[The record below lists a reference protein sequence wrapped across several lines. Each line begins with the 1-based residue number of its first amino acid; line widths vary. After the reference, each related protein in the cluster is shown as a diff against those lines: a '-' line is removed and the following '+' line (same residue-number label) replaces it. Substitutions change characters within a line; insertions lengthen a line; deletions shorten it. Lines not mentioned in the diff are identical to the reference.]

1 MNPNWIYQLL
11 AMPVI
16 QLLARILL
24 TITFWLSGLAKLFD
38 FPAAVA
44 EMTAN
49 GLPAPALFAAL
60 TIAVQLIGSALV
72 IWGGS
77 LVWLGA
83 GALGVFTAA
92 TIPVSHAFWRAE
104 GAEAIA
110 KMHVAVEHLSVI
122 GGLIVVAVLH
132 AVVPHLRRK

>member
-1 MNPNWIYQLL
+1 MNPSWIYQLL
-11 AMPVI
+11 SMPVV

-24 TITFWLSGLAKLFD
+24 TMTFWLSGVAKLFD
-38 FPAAVA
+38 FPSAVA

-49 GLPAPALFAAL
+49 NLPAPALFAAI
-60 TIAVQLIGSALV
+60 TIAVQLVGSALV

-83 GALGVFTAA
+83 GALGVFTAM

-104 GAEAIA
+104 GMEAVA
-110 KMHVAVEHLSVI
+110 KMHVAVEHMSVI
-122 GGLIVVAVLH
+122 GGLIIVAVLH

>member
-1 MNPNWIYQLL
+1 MNPSWIYQLL
-11 AMPVI
+11 SMPVV

-24 TITFWLSGLAKLFD
+24 TMTFWLSGVAKLFD
-38 FPAAVA
+38 FSSAVA

-49 GLPAPALFAAL
+49 NLPAPALFAAI
-60 TIAVQLIGSALV
+60 TIAVQLVGSALV

-83 GALGVFTAA
+83 GALGVFTAM

-104 GAEAIA
+104 GMEAVA
-110 KMHVAVEHLSVI
+110 KMHVAVEHMSVI
-122 GGLIVVAVLH
+122 GGLIIVAVLH